1 MEENKVIR
9 DKKDKTLIVIIVC
22 LAVILIALFVF
33 FMIERNENKAHIA
46 AIHQE
51 KEMLQQELTELS
63 HNYDDLKTN
72 NDTLNAKLL
81 GEQEKIANL
90 LDQMKEFR
98 DNSYAEIN
106 RYKREIG
113 TLKDVLRSYVVQI
126 DSLNQL
132 NQRLAQENSE
142 VRKQM
147 SWVRER
153 NEKLETQ
160 QKDMKEVI
168 ARASALRTE
177 NFVVYPVNKKDKET
191 NWKKCFNLKAEFV
204 ITKNITTERGQ
215 RTIYLRLKRPDDK
228 VIAFS
233 DKSFFKYEN
242 VSLTYSAKREITYE
256 GERDGVFRLSGYMDG
271 SEDVVR
277 STDVNV
283 EESKKSS
290 YVDAYLNGR
299 SMEGAMDSADFADF
313 LAYSSLVAR
322 KGAAEMSAG
331 NAEPSPAEGACD
343 YCPLAGSCG
352 FAVGVDGDFRAR
364 PKINCSGIAKI
375 VRRERG
381 DEE

>member
-1 MEENKVIR
+1 MEENKVIK
-9 DKKDKTLIVIIVC
+9 DKKDKVLVVIIVC
-22 LAVILIALFVF
+22 LAVILIALFIF

-51 KEMLQQELTELS
+51 KELLEQELTELS

-81 GEQEKIANL
+81 GEQEKIAQL
-90 LDQMKEFR
+90 LDQMKKFR

-113 TLKDVLRSYVVQI
+113 TLKNVLRSYVVQI

-132 NQRLAQENSE
+132 NQKLAQENTE

-147 SWVRER
+147 NWVRER
-153 NEKLETQ
+153 NQKLENQ
-160 QKDMKEVI
+160 QKDMKEFI
-168 ARASALRTE
+168 ARASALRAE

-191 NWKKCFNLKAEFV
+191 NWKKCFNLKAEFA
-204 ITKNITTERGQ
+204 ISKNITTERGQ

-256 GERDGVFRLSGYMDG
+256 GERLEMAIYWPNDG
-271 SEDVVR
+271 SLIKGKYTAELFCDNEIIG
-277 STDVNV
+277 TT
-283 EESKKSS
+283 E
-290 YVDAYLNGR
+290 
-299 SMEGAMDSADFADF
+299 FF
-313 LAYSSLVAR
+313 L
-322 KGAAEMSAG
+322 K
-331 NAEPSPAEGACD
+331 
-343 YCPLAGSCG
+343 
-352 FAVGVDGDFRAR
+352 
-364 PKINCSGIAKI
+364 
-375 VRRERG
+375 
-381 DEE
+381 

>member
-1 MEENKVIR
+1 MEENKVIK
-9 DKKDKTLIVIIVC
+9 DKKDKVLVVIIVC
-22 LAVILIALFVF
+22 LAVILIALFIF

-51 KEMLQQELTELS
+51 KEIMEQELTELS

-81 GEQEKIANL
+81 GEQEKIAQL
-90 LDQMKEFR
+90 LDQMKKFR

-113 TLKDVLRSYVVQI
+113 TLKNVLRSYVVQI

-132 NQRLAQENSE
+132 NQKLAQENTE

-147 SWVRER
+147 NWVRER
-153 NEKLETQ
+153 NQKLENQ

-168 ARASALRTE
+168 ARASALRAE

-191 NWKKCFNLKAEFV
+191 NWKKCFNLKAEFA
-204 ITKNITTERGQ
+204 ISKNITTERGQ

-256 GERDGVFRLSGYMDG
+256 GERLEMAIYWPNDG
-271 SEDVVR
+271 SLIKGKYTAELFCDNEIIG
-277 STDVNV
+277 TT
-283 EESKKSS
+283 E
-290 YVDAYLNGR
+290 
-299 SMEGAMDSADFADF
+299 FF
-313 LAYSSLVAR
+313 L
-322 KGAAEMSAG
+322 K
-331 NAEPSPAEGACD
+331 
-343 YCPLAGSCG
+343 
-352 FAVGVDGDFRAR
+352 
-364 PKINCSGIAKI
+364 
-375 VRRERG
+375 
-381 DEE
+381 

>member
-22 LAVILIALFVF
+22 LAVILIALLVF

-256 GERDGVFRLSGYMDG
+256 GERLEMAIYWPNDG
-271 SEDVVR
+271 SLIKGKYIAELFCDNEIIG
-277 STDVNV
+277 TT
-283 EESKKSS
+283 E
-290 YVDAYLNGR
+290 
-299 SMEGAMDSADFADF
+299 FF
-313 LAYSSLVAR
+313 L
-322 KGAAEMSAG
+322 K
-331 NAEPSPAEGACD
+331 
-343 YCPLAGSCG
+343 
-352 FAVGVDGDFRAR
+352 
-364 PKINCSGIAKI
+364 
-375 VRRERG
+375 
-381 DEE
+381 

>member
-256 GERDGVFRLSGYMDG
+256 GERLEMAIYWPNDG
-271 SEDVVR
+271 S
-277 STDVNV
+277 
-283 EESKKSS
+283 
-290 YVDAYLNGR
+290 LI
-299 SMEGAMDSADFADF
+299 
-313 LAYSSLVAR
+313 
-322 KGAAEMSAG
+322 KGKYIAELF
-331 NAEPSPAEGACD
+331 CD
-343 YCPLAGSCG
+343 YEIIGTPEFFL
-352 FAVGVDGDFRAR
+352 
-364 PKINCSGIAKI
+364 
-375 VRRERG
+375 
-381 DEE
+381 

>member
-1 MEENKVIR
+1 MEENKVIK
-9 DKKDKTLIVIIVC
+9 DKKDKVLVVIIVC
-22 LAVILIALFVF
+22 LAVILIALFIF

-51 KEMLQQELTELS
+51 KELLEQELTEVS

-81 GEQEKIANL
+81 GEQEKIAQL
-90 LDQMKEFR
+90 LDQMKKFR

-113 TLKDVLRSYVVQI
+113 TLKNVLRSYVVQI

-132 NQRLAQENSE
+132 NQKLAQENTE

-147 SWVRER
+147 NWVRER
-153 NEKLETQ
+153 NQKLENQ
-160 QKDMKEVI
+160 QKDKKEGI
-168 ARASALRTE
+168 ARASALRAE

-191 NWKKCFNLKAEFV
+191 NWKKCFNLKAEFA
-204 ITKNITTERGQ
+204 ISKNITTERGQ

-256 GERDGVFRLSGYMDG
+256 GERLEMAIYWPNDG
-271 SEDVVR
+271 SLIKGKYTAELFCDNEIIG
-277 STDVNV
+277 TT
-283 EESKKSS
+283 E
-290 YVDAYLNGR
+290 
-299 SMEGAMDSADFADF
+299 FF
-313 LAYSSLVAR
+313 L
-322 KGAAEMSAG
+322 K
-331 NAEPSPAEGACD
+331 
-343 YCPLAGSCG
+343 
-352 FAVGVDGDFRAR
+352 
-364 PKINCSGIAKI
+364 
-375 VRRERG
+375 
-381 DEE
+381 

>member
-113 TLKDVLRSYVVQI
+113 TLKDVLRSYIVQI

-256 GERDGVFRLSGYMDG
+256 GERLEMAIYWPNDG
-271 SEDVVR
+271 SLIKGKYIAELFCDNEIIG
-277 STDVNV
+277 TT
-283 EESKKSS
+283 E
-290 YVDAYLNGR
+290 
-299 SMEGAMDSADFADF
+299 FF
-313 LAYSSLVAR
+313 L
-322 KGAAEMSAG
+322 K
-331 NAEPSPAEGACD
+331 
-343 YCPLAGSCG
+343 
-352 FAVGVDGDFRAR
+352 
-364 PKINCSGIAKI
+364 
-375 VRRERG
+375 
-381 DEE
+381 